1 MNAADPAAQRNARA
15 HRYLEESRGDLAIPL
30 FEEEL
35 AHRREALGPDHPDAL
50 TAQSNLA
57 TAYQAACRHHEAI
70 NLFKDTLEVC
80 EEALSPDHPL
90 TIQVRRNL
98 KALERE
104 MNPAPASSPESSEE

>member
-1 MNAADPAAQRNARA
+1 MG
-15 HRYLEESRGDLAIPL
+15 EAIPL
-30 FEEEL
+30 CEQVL
-35 AHRREALGPDHPDAL
+35 ADRVRVLGADHPDTL
-50 TAQSNLA
+50 TSRNNLA

-104 MNPAPASSPESSEE
+104 MNPAPASSPESSDE